1 MGAVSIAER
10 ILTLLSRDPGAGD
23 YASTLEH
30 ERATVENAL
39 GTLTRAFPCFDQL
52 VSGRRVVDFGCGYG
66 FQSLA
71 LATKYDCTVVGI
83 DTNPKGIAKAQDLAR
98 STNLPESKVSFVERA
113 TVAMMGT
120 FDVVISQNSFEH
132 FGDPTAIL
140 DQMKSLLAPSGKI
153 LITFSPPWLS
163 PYGSHMH
170 FFTRVP
176 WVNVLFPENAVM
188 AVRRRYRDD
197 GARRYEEVESGLN
210 KMTVGRFERIVASSR
225 LEVDFK
231 RYRCV
236 KNVNFLGAVPFV
248 REFFVNSVSVI
259 LIKAA

>member
-1 MGAVSIAER
+1 MSIAER
-10 ILTLLSRDPGAGD
+10 ILARLSRDPGAGD
-23 YASTLEH
+23 YASALEH
-30 ERATVENAL
+30 EHVTVENAL
-39 GTLTRAFPCFDQL
+39 ATLTWAFPRFDEL
-52 VSGRRVVDFGCGYG
+52 VRGRRVVDFGCGYG
-66 FQSLA
+66 YQSVA

-83 DTNPKGIAKAQDLAR
+83 DTNPRGISKALALAR
-98 STNLPESKVSFVERA
+98 SMDVPESKVSFVDRA
-113 TVAMMGT
+113 TGAMKGT

-132 FGDPTAIL
+132 FGNPASIL
-140 DQMKSLLAPSGKI
+140 NEMVSLLADSGKI

-210 KMTVGRFERIVASSR
+210 KMTLERFEGIVASSG
-225 LEVDFK
+225 LEIAFK

-236 KNVNFLGAVPFV
+236 KNVNFLGAVPIV

-259 LIKAA
+259 LVKAAL